1 MIRDR
6 IEVPPDRILMIGDGK
21 KVSLD
26 RFYMTRAH
34 FFPIHDH

>member
-6 IEVPPDRILMIGDGK
+6 KKVSLDRILMIGDGK
-21 KVSLD
+21 KASLD